1 MVAICNPGGGQVNRM
16 RLILDQIFEC
26 MRMVEDPP
34 HSLDLAAIKGAD
46 GGYIKLNLLFGALC
60 EVHWCVLDLLRPS
73 CAHFWQ
79 LYFFEFW
86 TDFPTFLT
94 HSQVWS
100 RIQLIRLTWPPP
112 RLHMAAIYR
121 CIYSLGD
128 FRKSLDTF
136 WTCSDLPVVISDN
149 FNFSSFK
156 LIFTDSSTFIEVDTC
171 FLRQRSARKIFRCLN
186 ES

>member
-73 CAHFWQ
+73 CAHF
-79 LYFFEFW
+79 
-86 TDFPTFLT
+86 
-94 HSQVWS
+94 
-100 RIQLIRLTWPPP
+100 
-112 RLHMAAIYR
+112 
-121 CIYSLGD
+121 
-128 FRKSLDTF
+128 
-136 WTCSDLPVVISDN
+136 
-149 FNFSSFK
+149 
-156 LIFTDSSTFIEVDTC
+156 
-171 FLRQRSARKIFRCLN
+171 
-186 ES
+186 